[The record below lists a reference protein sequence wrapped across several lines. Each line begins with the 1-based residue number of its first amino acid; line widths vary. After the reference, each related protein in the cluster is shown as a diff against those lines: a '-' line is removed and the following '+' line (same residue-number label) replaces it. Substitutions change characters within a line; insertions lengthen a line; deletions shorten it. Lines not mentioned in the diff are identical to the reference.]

1 MKRTVLMVFGTRPE
15 AIKMAPVAKEIERSS
30 GLDLSICVTGQHRE
44 MLDQVIAAFDL
55 KPNFDLNLMKAN
67 QTLSDLTSRALTTV
81 TNVIEEVDPDI
92 VVVQGDTT
100 TAMVGALAAYYAQV
114 PIAHVEAGL
123 RTGQKYSPYPE
134 EMNRAVID
142 LMADLHFPPTE
153 STRQNLLREGVD
165 ESSITVTGNTAVD
178 AIVMMKDR
186 TDRLSYDDPEL
197 SDIPKDLAR
206 SLTVSES
213 GRRLILVT
221 GHRRESFGQDLDS
234 ICSALLHIAD
244 RHEDVEIVYA
254 VHLNPRVRE
263 STSRILGAA
272 ERVRLIDPPSYP
284 SFVWLMGRAHLIIT
298 DSGGIQEEA
307 PALNKPILVTRRVTE
322 RQEAVESGCA
332 RLVGVNKDAIS
343 QAAHELL
350 TDQDKYKAMAI
361 SKNPFGDGLASKRIV
376 SAMNNWLTTR
386 E

>member
-1 MKRTVLMVFGTRPE
+1 MVFGTRPE

-100 TAMVGALAAYYAQV
+100 TAMAGALAAYYAQV

-123 RTGQKYSPYPE
+123 RTGQKYNPYPE
-134 EMNRAVID
+134 EMNRTVID

-206 SLTVSES
+206 CLTVSES

-254 VHLNPRVRE
+254 VHVIPRVRE

-332 RLVGVNKDAIS
+332 RLVGVNTDAIS

>member
-1 MKRTVLMVFGTRPE
+1 MVFGTRPE
-15 AIKMAPVAKEIERSS
+15 AIKMAPVAQEIEHSS

-44 MLDQVIAAFDL
+44 MLDQVIEAFNL
-55 KPNFDLNLMKAN
+55 TPNFDLDLMRAN
-67 QTLSDLTSRALTTV
+67 QTLSDLTSRTLSAV
-81 TNVIEEVDPDI
+81 TNVIEEVGPDI

-153 STRQNLLREGVD
+153 STRQNLLRAGVD

-178 AIVMMKDR
+178 AIVLMKAR
-186 TDRLSYDDPEL
+186 IDRLCYDDPTL
-197 SDIPKDLAR
+197 RDIPVDLAR

-221 GHRRESFGQDLDS
+221 GHRRESFGEDLDS
-234 ICSALLHIAD
+234 ICAALLRIAD

-263 STSRILGAA
+263 ATSRILGSRD
-272 ERVRLIDPPSYP
+272 RVRLIDPPSYP
-284 SFVWLMGRAHLIIT
+284 SFVWLMSHAHLIIT

-332 RLVGVNKDAIS
+332 RLVGVNADAIS

-361 SKNPFGDGLASKRIV
+361 AENPFGDGQASRRIV
-376 SAMNNWLTTR
+376 SAMKNWLITR